1 MLEPIKK
8 YAVFTGRAR
17 RSEYWLFFVFYIAI
31 SFVMGFV
38 DGILGTYDEVS
49 GYGVL
54 GGITV
59 LGLLLPSIA
68 VLVRRLHDINKSG
81 WWALMSLVPI
91 LNLILLV
98 FCCMDGTKG
107 ENRFGPDPKAE
118 DRTAAP

>member
-8 YAVFTGRAR
+8 YADFTGRAR
-17 RSEYWLFFVFYIAI
+17 RSEYWLFSVFYIAI
-31 SFVMGFV
+31 CFVMGFV
-38 DGILGTYDEVS
+38 DGILGTYDDVS

-54 GGITV
+54 GGVT
-59 LGLLLPSIA
+59 LFGLLLPSVA

-81 WWALMSLVPI
+81 WWALISLVPL

-118 DRTAAP
+118 ERPAAP